1 MHGVRVPLLVLNAA
15 DDPVCVVE
23 NVREH
28 LGVVAALPETL
39 VVLTARGSHCAFFE
53 GVLRPASWAC
63 RVIAEYLTAVH
74 GALGDLARPPAP
86 AAADVPPAAVA
97 T

>member
-1 MHGVRVPLLVLNAA
+1 
-15 DDPVCVVE
+15 VCVLE

-28 LGVVAALPETL
+28 LGVVDAVPETL
-39 VVLTARGSHCAFFE
+39 LVLTARGSHCAFFE

-74 GALGDLARPPAP
+74 RGAAEAVASRLPAP
-86 AAADVPPAAVA
+86 ARVVARSAVA
-97 T
+97 RST